1 MFTKVL
7 RKSLILIA
15 VYAVLII
22 GIFVVQFKND
32 SIISEKIGSLH
43 ITLVESTTEDNTTSL
58 RNRLTAV
65 FNGMSF
71 QVSDEKPARIRRA
84 NSETAVNLVSWKKES
99 ETSCVFNFTGGVSL
113 RFSLSDESQNAL
125 LNIESIL
132 PANVSSI
139 SIPYSLSGGATLT
152 EQGENHL
159 QINSRKNTWEFSAA
173 DIDGGRI
180 FMTRRNP
187 VASYAYFDKTR
198 TFSFAQVAGI
208 ESASE
213 SVYRTTIANLE
224 NNLVKAFEQALNSDQ
239 TNITEQEAVSYV
251 AVRASRGRYAEA
263 IEAIPQSFRR
273 SSSRTYL
280 SAPYFNNLARLNE
293 SLVRQQQ
300 SFNDMISL
308 ALENGGLDIFTVKNF
323 SDYIN
328 IHQDSDSIRRLFEN
342 TASRDLSGIT
352 VLQAAGIVSVYSELS
367 EKVPGLAEILNP
379 AVQACLS
386 KIEESCNLDNEN
398 ITVVENGT
406 FLSVINAVQVGDAI
420 LRYGTLSGNSEY
432 ISSGRLIISSYL
444 KGSESFDSRSL
455 AEIYPIVVHGNTYYP
470 HYELLG
476 FDSRGAVWA
485 WTCAENMAYQNSGSG
500 EAVISISFPLGY
512 THYVIIN
519 GIEAF
524 RSIYIYDMAF
534 RTDPRFE
541 TYNSSGYVHQRDSA
555 TLLLKSRHRS
565 ANEII
570 RLVYTEPQTE
580 SESAQN
586 ESESSGGEEN
596 VPADITGTAT
606 SSGTDTATDGM

>member
-58 RNRLTAV
+58 RNRMTAV

-71 QVSDEKPARIRRA
+71 QVSDEKPARIRRG
-84 NSETAVNLVSWKKES
+84 NSETAVNLVSWEKES
-99 ETSCVFNFTGGVSL
+99 ETSCVFNFTGGTSL

-132 PANVSSI
+132 PSNVSSI

-152 EQGENHL
+152 EQSENHL
-159 QINSRKNTWEFSAA
+159 QINSRRNTWEFSAA

-208 ESASE
+208 EFASE
-213 SVYRTTIANLE
+213 SVYRTTISNLE
-224 NNLVKAFEQALNSDQ
+224 NNLVKAFEQVLNSDQ

-251 AVRASRGRYAEA
+251 AVRAARGRYSEA
-263 IEAIPQSFRR
+263 IEAIPQSFKR
-273 SSSRTYL
+273 STSRTYL

-300 SFNDMISL
+300 SFSDMISL
-308 ALENGGLDIFTVKNF
+308 SLENGGLDIFTVKNL
-323 SDYIN
+323 SDYMN
-328 IHQDSDSIRRLFEN
+328 IHPGSNSVRQLLSN
-342 TASRDLSGIT
+342 TASRDLDGIT

-367 EKVPGLAEILNP
+367 EKVPELAEILYP

-398 ITVVENGT
+398 ITIVENGT
-406 FLSVINAVQVGDAI
+406 FLSVINAVQVGDAV
-420 LRYGTLSGNSEY
+420 LRYGRLTENSEY
-432 ISSGRLIISSYL
+432 ISSGRLIINSYL
-444 KGSESFDSRSL
+444 KESESFDSRLLS
-455 AEIYPIVVHGNTYYP
+455 EIYPIVIHNNTYYP
-470 HYELLG
+470 HYVLMG

-485 WTCAENMAYQNSGSG
+485 WTCAENMTYQNNGSG

-541 TYNSSGYVHQRDSA
+541 TYNSSGYVHQRDNA

-580 SESAQN
+580 SESGQN

-596 VPADITGTAT
+596 QSADGTGTTA
-606 SSGTDTATDGM
+606 SSGTETATN